1 MFSGHSHS
9 PKSEESPRLFQ
20 VEVPA
25 RTQHRVKHEPFHKR
39 KSSYGI
45 GSVSSKYIHD
55 GDVIPEQNSMF
66 EDSFLEDGPTFEQQ
80 IDSMNTY
87 LQPGQVRKARPTN

>member
-9 PKSEESPRLFQ
+9 PRSEESLRLFQ
-20 VEVPA
+20 VEVPT
-25 RTQHRVKHEPFHKR
+25 RTQHRVKNEPLLKR
-39 KSSYGI
+39 NRSHGI

-66 EDSFLEDGPTFEQQ
+66 EDSFLENGPTFEQQ

-87 LQPGQVRKARPTN
+87 LQLGQVRQAGPKN